1 MAILNALSLY
11 LLAAIA
17 EIAGCYAFWA
27 WLRLNKSPLWLIPG
41 ILSLAFFAWVL
52 TRIDLDF
59 AGRAYAAYGGIYIIA
74 SIFWLWAIEQQMP
87 NRWDIIGGLLCL
99 GGMTTILLGQLSKI

>member
-1 MAILNALSLY
+1 MPVFNALLLY
-11 LLAAIA
+11 ILAALA

-27 WLRLNKSPLWLIPG
+27 WLRLHKSPLWIIPG
-41 ILSLAFFAWVL
+41 IVSLIFFAWIL

-74 SIFWLWAIEQQMP
+74 SIFWLWVVEQQMP
-87 NRWDIIGGLLCL
+87 SRWDVIGGLLCL
-99 GGMTTILLGQLSKI
+99 GGMMTILLGQLSKI